1 MSMTDAQAAQA
12 IKAHHTEMRNEL
24 RRRVDA
30 LEETVRSGAGYEHA
44 HSDVLDYLEGE
55 LLPHAQAEEKALYPA
70 GDTGP
75 SALLVRSMREEHR
88 TIIGRVAALRNASDA
103 VAAAMGASAVLAL
116 FESHLWK
123 ENELLI
129 PNLVADPDV
138 AMAELLAGMHEL
150 IGEPTA

>member
-1 MSMTDAQAAQA
+1 MSMTDAQAAEA
-12 IKAHHTEMRNEL
+12 IKTHHTEMRNEL

-30 LEETVRSGAGYEHA
+30 LEEAVRSGATYERA
-44 HSDVLDYLEGE
+44 HRDVLDYLEGE

-75 SALLVRSMREEHR
+75 SALLLRSMREEHR
-88 TIIGRVAALRNASDA
+88 TIMGRVAALREASDG
-103 VAAAMGASAVLAL
+103 VTAATGASAVLAL

-123 ENELLI
+123 DNELLV
-129 PNLVADPDV
+129 PTLVGDPHV
-138 AMAELLAGMHEL
+138 AMVELLAGMHEL